1 MKKMLV
7 ISLLCLVCF
16 LAVGCRPAATG
27 QLEKVESSEE
37 DIIGPFECV
46 AKINT
51 PLHSSNP
58 INNIS
63 FFRDTNTNLIYILV
77 KNYNGNATYGGFTPY
92 YNTEGNLMTYDE
104 WKEIYD
110 VD

>member
-1 MKKMLV
+1 MKKILI
-7 ISLLCLVCF
+7 ISLLCLICF
-16 LAVGCRPAATG
+16 LTVGCGPAATG

-51 PLHSSNP
+51 PLYSSNP

-63 FFRDTNTNLIYILV
+63 FFRDINTNLMYILV
-77 KNYNGNATYGGFTPY
+77 ADYSGSMTYGGFTPY
-92 YNTEGNLMTYDE
+92 YNAKGSPMTYDE
-104 WKEIYD
+104 WKEIYN